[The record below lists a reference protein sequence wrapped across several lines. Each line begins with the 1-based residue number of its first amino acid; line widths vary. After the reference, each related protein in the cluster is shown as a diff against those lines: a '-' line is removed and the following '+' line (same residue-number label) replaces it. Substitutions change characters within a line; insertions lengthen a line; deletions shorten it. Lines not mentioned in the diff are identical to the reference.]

1 MNKRTFDCFVLYFI
15 KSTSEIL
22 KKLYQWLDFTILS
35 WVTSRKLNLSD
46 GFDSFRLLKF
56 DWLKQYT
63 LILLVNLLRSW
74 LIKYVRKSLQ
84 CLKLISTSWM
94 LSRHV
99 GQVCRMDVFHYYIW
113 RSSYIPLAKLFNWR
127 QYGDFISLCFIWF
140 HVTTCG
146 LNKVEKKT
154 SVRQILRCCL
164 S

>member
-22 KKLYQWLDFTILS
+22 KKLYQWLDCTILS

-94 LSRHV
+94 LSR
-99 GQVCRMDVFHYYIW
+99 
-113 RSSYIPLAKLFNWR
+113 
-127 QYGDFISLCFIWF
+127 YGDFISLCFIWF
-140 HVTTCG
+140 HFTTWG

-154 SVRQILRCCL
+154 SVRQILRCCQ